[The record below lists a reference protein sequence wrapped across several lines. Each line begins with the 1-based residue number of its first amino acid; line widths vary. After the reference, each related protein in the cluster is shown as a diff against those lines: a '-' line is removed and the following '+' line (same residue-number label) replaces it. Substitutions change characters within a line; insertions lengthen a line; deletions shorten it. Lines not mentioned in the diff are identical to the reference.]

1 MILVDQEI
9 PSGISQFAEH
19 YRLLVYS
26 ISDFLIGMALL
37 YLFYCQ
43 GRLLVKRARIESED
57 EISKFKDLGGLPDL
71 QEVTKFNYNL
81 GVQPNANQLRH
92 RDTWEGKVLSKKES
106 SRESDNYQS
115 SRIAEAS
122 SDATSVVES
131 LKVRLADHDNNKI
144 QGKDTLIAAEDD
156 SYSYNDSS

>member
-57 EISKFKDLGGLPDL
+57 EISKFKDLGGLADL
-71 QEVTKFNYNL
+71 QEVTKFNYNP
-81 GVQPNANQLRH
+81 GV
-92 RDTWEGKVLSKKES
+92 
-106 SRESDNYQS
+106 
-115 SRIAEAS
+115 
-122 SDATSVVES
+122 
-131 LKVRLADHDNNKI
+131 
-144 QGKDTLIAAEDD
+144 
-156 SYSYNDSS
+156 